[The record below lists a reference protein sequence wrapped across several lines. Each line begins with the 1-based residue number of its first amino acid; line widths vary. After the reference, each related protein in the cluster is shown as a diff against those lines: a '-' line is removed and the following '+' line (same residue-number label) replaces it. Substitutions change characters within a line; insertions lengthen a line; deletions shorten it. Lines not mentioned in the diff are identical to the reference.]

1 MQNVIEYIKTTM
13 KMGEFIN
20 EIGSEKISNT
30 IFKNKD
36 GSFKM
41 STIKPKLGFG
51 LGDRNDKNCGKIFP
65 NIKLNN
71 NSYLDEKYSK
81 ELLLITKSKLKKKL
95 EVLNLNTITEQNSKN
110 ITHIFLNLK
119 IDAVILRPD
128 RFILSSLKESS
139 NIHNF
144 INFNQNFLS
153 YFK

>member
-51 LGDRNDKNCGKIFP
+51 LGDRK
-65 NIKLNN
+65 
-71 NSYLDEKYSK
+71 
-81 ELLLITKSKLKKKL
+81 
-95 EVLNLNTITEQNSKN
+95 
-110 ITHIFLNLK
+110 
-119 IDAVILRPD
+119 
-128 RFILSSLKESS
+128 
-139 NIHNF
+139 
-144 INFNQNFLS
+144 
-153 YFK
+153 